1 MKWKARNDQLL
12 LVGIT
17 VLTLFGLMMVYSA
30 SMAVGAQKGEPS
42 YLFAR
47 QSLFAAVGY
56 LIMILL
62 TLIDYHV
69 WLKPKILAPLTIVT
83 VVCLILV
90 FCREP
95 VKGSHRTL
103 DLGFPVSFQPSEAAK
118 LIILFCT
125 AYFLQSHRGE
135 VEKPGRHMV
144 RYLAVVG
151 LFAGL
156 ILVEPD
162 LGQTVCILSFT
173 AILFFVAGLDWKY
186 IWTTAL
192 ISLPALCFALW
203 SAPYR
208 RGRIYDYLE
217 ALMGPLNANHQIKH
231 ATLALGS
238 GGLLGVGLREGIQ
251 KFSFL
256 PEAQGDFIY
265 PIIGEELG
273 LVGTLLVIAAFLY
286 YLYLGIR
293 ISVDAPDAGGFYLGL
308 GITIMIVLQALINI
322 SSAVAIVPT
331 EGLTLPFISQG
342 GSSLVVC
349 LAASGILLNIA
360 SEKHMKVAPAPFP
373 VVLEIGVR

>member
-1 MKWKARNDQLL
+1 MKWRAQNDQLL
-12 LVGIT
+12 LIGIT
-17 VLTLFGLMMVYSA
+17 ALTLFGLLMVYSA

-42 YLFAR
+42 YMFAR
-47 QSLFAAVGY
+47 QSLFAAAGY
-56 LIMILL
+56 LMMILL
-62 TLIDYHV
+62 ALVDYHI
-69 WLKPKILAPLTIVT
+69 WLKPKILAPLAIVT
-83 VVCLILV
+83 VVCLVLV
-90 FCREP
+90 FFRES

-118 LIILFCT
+118 LIILFC
-125 AYFLQSHRGE
+125 AVYFLQSHRGE

-144 RYLAVVG
+144 LFLAVVG
-151 LFAGL
+151 VFAGL
-156 ILVEPD
+156 ILMEPD
-162 LGQTVCILSFT
+162 LGQTVCLLSFT

-186 IWTTAL
+186 IWTTVL
-192 ISLPALCFALW
+192 LCLPALFLALW
-203 SAPYR
+203 SASYR
-208 RGRIYDYLE
+208 RGRIYTWLE
-217 ALMGPLNANHQIKH
+217 ALTDPLNASHQIRH

-273 LVGTLLVIAAFLY
+273 LAGTLLVIAAFLY
-286 YLYLGIR
+286 YLYLGIK
-293 ISVDAPDAGGFYLGL
+293 ISVNAPDASGFYLGL

-322 SSAVAIVPT
+322 SSAVAIIPT

-360 SEKHMKVAPAPFP
+360 SDKHMKVAPAPFP
-373 VVLEIGVR
+373 LVLELGGR

>member
-1 MKWKARNDQLL
+1 MKWRAQNDQLL
-12 LVGIT
+12 LIGIT
-17 VLTLFGLMMVYSA
+17 ALTLFGLLMVYSA

-42 YLFAR
+42 YMFAR

-56 LIMILL
+56 LMMILL
-62 TLIDYHV
+62 ALVDYHV
-69 WLKPKILAPLTIVT
+69 WLKPKILAPLAIVT
-83 VVCLILV
+83 VVCLVLV
-90 FCREP
+90 FFRES
-95 VKGSHRTL
+95 VKGSHRSL

-118 LIILFCT
+118 LIILFCA

-144 RYLAVVG
+144 LFLAVVG
-151 LFAGL
+151 VFAGL
-156 ILVEPD
+156 ILMEPD
-162 LGQTVCILSFT
+162 LGQTVCLLSFT

-186 IWTTAL
+186 IWTTVL
-192 ISLPALCFALW
+192 LCLPALFLALW
-203 SAPYR
+203 SASYR
-208 RGRIYDYLE
+208 RGRIYTWLE
-217 ALMGPLNANHQIKH
+217 ALTDPLNASHQIRH

-265 PIIGEELG
+265 PIIGEEVG
-273 LVGTLLVIAAFLY
+273 LAGTLLVIAAFLY
-286 YLYLGIR
+286 YLYLGIK
-293 ISVDAPDAGGFYLGL
+293 ISVNAPDASGFYLGL

-322 SSAVAIVPT
+322 SSAVAIIPT

-360 SEKHMKVAPAPFP
+360 SDKHMKAAPAPFP
-373 VVLEIGVR
+373 LVLELGGR